1 MYWTR
6 TDKAV
11 GKHRRRQ
18 GRYEGAL
25 FHFRRRREA
34 VMGGLMLV
42 MVTCV
47 VCGTM
52 LGRSVCRLLHIGG
65 TS

>member
-1 MYWTR
+1 MYWTW

-42 MVTCV
+42 VVTCG

-52 LGRSVCRLLHIGG
+52 LGCSICRLLGIGG
-65 TS
+65 TA